1 MDEKDLFN
9 SEFEKDMGKE
19 NISDED
25 GTSRLFDELKT
36 AKKAKVSLTLDT
48 EVLDSLMKYK
58 KQEGLK
64 ELSPMIN
71 IIIRD
76 FLKKNSKVT
85 KSVRKTNGKK
95 KGKK

>member
-25 GTSRLFDELKT
+25 GSSRLFDELKT

-58 KQEGLK
+58 K
-64 ELSPMIN
+64 
-71 IIIRD
+71 
-76 FLKKNSKVT
+76 
-85 KSVRKTNGKK
+85 
-95 KGKK
+95 